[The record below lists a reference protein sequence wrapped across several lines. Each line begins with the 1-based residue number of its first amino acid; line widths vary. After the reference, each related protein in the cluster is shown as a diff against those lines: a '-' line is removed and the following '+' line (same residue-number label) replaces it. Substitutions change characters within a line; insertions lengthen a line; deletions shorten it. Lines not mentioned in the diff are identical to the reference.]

1 MWRMLKNLGIV
12 GNQRKRLVDKTTKAA
27 ERASRWLCRKSIS
40 LVMVKKRRTVAKLL
54 STWPRIATLAGA
66 PS

>member
-27 ERASRWLCRKSIS
+27 ERAFRWLWLRKEQQWQSYS
-40 LVMVKKRRTVAKLL
+40 VPDKNSYLGWRTLL
-54 STWPRIATLAGA
+54 KM
-66 PS
+66 